1 MGHAVV
7 VRGRC
12 VFIESVEEL
21 MKLPVVLCMIL
32 LAVAAS
38 PAAAQKFDPTT
49 LPKKDIDGSPM
60 YIVLPRDE
68 IPAVFEPEFLH
79 GEEAD
84 AQMEPHEPILG
95 VFDGVNA
102 RAYSLWQLDHHE
114 VVDDMLGNVPIAATW

>member
-1 MGHAVV
+1 
-7 VRGRC
+7 
-12 VFIESVEEL
+12 
-21 MKLPVVLCMIL
+21 MKLPVLVLAFL
-32 LAVAAS
+32 LAAAVSPVAA
-38 PAAAQKFDPTT
+38 KDLDPTT
-49 LPKKDIDGSPM
+49 LPKKDIEGSPM

-84 AQMEPHEPILG
+84 AQMKPDEPILG

>member
-1 MGHAVV
+1 
-7 VRGRC
+7 
-12 VFIESVEEL
+12 
-21 MKLPVVLCMIL
+21 MKLPVL
-32 LAVAAS
+32 LALLFALALS
-38 PAAAQKFDPTT
+38 PAVAQVFDPKS

-84 AQMEPHEPILG
+84 AQMEPDEPILG

-102 RAYSLWQLDHHE
+102 RAYSLWQLDQHE
-114 VVDDMLGNVPIAATW
+114 VVDDMLGDVPIAATW